1 VAAAAAL
8 YGDLFMMMFWIGIA
22 AAVVAFALIPL
33 VRRGMHG
40 VK

>member
-1 VAAAAAL
+1 
-8 YGDLFMMMFWIGIA
+8 MMMFWIGIA
-22 AAVVAFALIPL
+22 ASAVAFALIPL